1 METALLPVWAATLTS
16 TFASALVVVRMVTP
30 CYNLNLGNVDD
41 VKNVFD
47 DCSAVT
53 IDDIL
58 VHVHNDCG
66 GMRNDGGMLVRV
78 R

>member
-1 METALLPVWAATLTS
+1 METTLLPVWAAMLTS
-16 TFASALVVVRMVTP
+16 TFAAALVVVRMVTP

-58 VHVHNDCG
+58 VNVHNDCG
-66 GMRNDGGMLVRV
+66 GMRNDGGIVTYS
-78 R
+78 